1 MSAARSTN
9 RQLVVLTAA
18 KVVANTAL
26 RWVSP
31 FLPVLQTAFATTTGT
46 LTSVMGV
53 AELGGLST
61 MLTGSVID
69 RGRERAVFVAGL
81 GAVGISSLIALGGSV
96 TTFAIAFAV
105 LIVGVTNLTVAAH
118 AWIGNR
124 VPLAERGRG
133 IGVIETSWAIA
144 LLVGAPVI
152 AVLIGRFGWRGPF
165 IALAAA
171 SALAATVVVWKVPG
185 APPRAARV
193 KKSEVSRVPL
203 GGAAWASLLVSAA
216 TAASGIGIFVVS
228 GVWLDERYGV
238 STAGLGAIAAGFG
251 VVELGSSSAVAAVGD
266 RIGTR
271 RSIVIGLLVLLAGLG
286 LMVGSGGS
294 RALAVAGLMVFLTGF
309 EFAFVSSLT
318 LVTEAAPEA
327 RGRAIGIGNAVGTL
341 ARSAAVAA
349 GGLAYEAFGIA
360 GSVALSALA
369 AVVAL
374 VLILVR
380 AAP

>member
-1 MSAARSTN
+1 MNAARSVN

-31 FLPVLQTAFATTTGT
+31 FLPVLQAAFATTTGT

-81 GAVGISSLIALGGSV
+81 GAVGLSCLIALGGSV
-96 TTFAIAFAV
+96 ATFAIAFAV
-105 LIVGVTNLTVAAH
+105 LIVGVANLTVAAH

-124 VPLAERGRG
+124 VPLPERGRG
-133 IGVIETSWAIA
+133 IGVVETSWALA
-144 LLVGAPVI
+144 LLVGAPVV
-152 AVLIGRFGWRGPF
+152 ALLIGRFGWRGPF
-165 IALAAA
+165 VALACASVVAA
-171 SALAATVVVWKVPG
+171 LVVVWNVPG
-185 APPRAARV
+185 APARSAGEAGV
-193 KKSEVSRVPL
+193 VTHAPL
-203 GGAAWASLLVSAA
+203 GSAAWRSLFVSAA

-228 GVWLDERYGV
+228 GVWLDERHGV
-238 STAGLGAIAAGFG
+238 STAGLGVIAGGFG

-266 RIGTR
+266 RVGTR
-271 RSIVIGLLVLLAGLG
+271 RSIAMGLGVLLAGLG
-286 LMVGSGGS
+286 LMVGSGDV
-294 RALAVAGLMVFLTGF
+294 RAMAVAGLVVFLAGF
-309 EFAFVSSLT
+309 EFAFVSSLA
-318 LVTEAAPEA
+318 LVTEAAPDA

-349 GGLAYEAFGIA
+349 GGLAYEAFGIG
-360 GSVALSALA
+360 GSVALSAA
-369 AVVAL
+369 AAGVAL
-374 VLILVR
+374 GLILVP
-380 AAP
+380 AGP

>member
-26 RWVSP
+26 RWVAP
-31 FLPVLQTAFATTTGT
+31 FLPVLQAAFSTTTGT

-61 MLTGSVID
+61 LLTGSVMD

-81 GAVGISSLIALGGSV
+81 AAVGLSSLIALGGSV
-96 TTFAIAFAV
+96 TTFAVAFAV

-124 VPLAERGRG
+124 VPLAERSRSIG
-133 IGVIETSWAIA
+133 IAETSWAMA
-144 LLVGAPVI
+144 LLVGAPVV
-152 AVLIGRFGWRGPF
+152 ALLIGRFGWRGPF
-165 IALAAA
+165 MALAVA
-171 SALAATVVVWKVPG
+171 SAVAAVVVVWKVPG
-185 APPRAARV
+185 APPRSARV
-193 KKSEVSRVPL
+193 KSEVIRVPL
-203 GGAAWASLLVSAA
+203 GGAAWASLMVSAA

-228 GVWLDERYGV
+228 GVWLDEHHGV
-238 STAGLGAIAAGFG
+238 STAGLGLIAAGFG
-251 VVELGSSSAVAAVGD
+251 IVELGSSSAVAAVGD

-286 LMVGSGGS
+286 LMVGSGAS
-294 RALAVAGLMVFLTGF
+294 QVLAVAGLMVFLAGF
-309 EFAFVSSLT
+309 EFAFVSSIT
-318 LVTEAAPEA
+318 LVSEAAPDA

-341 ARSAAVAA
+341 ARAAAVAA
-349 GGLAYEAFGIA
+349 GGVAYESFGIG
-360 GSVALSALA
+360 GSVSLSALA
-369 AVVAL
+369 AGVAL

-380 AAP
+380 AGP

>member
-1 MSAARSTN
+1 VSAARSTN
-9 RQLVVLTAA
+9 RQLAVLTAA

-81 GAVGISSLIALGGSV
+81 GAVGLSSLIALGGSV

-133 IGVIETSWAIA
+133 IGVVETSWAIA
-144 LLVGAPVI
+144 LLVGAPII

-165 IALAAA
+165 VALAVASVVAA
-171 SALAATVVVWKVPG
+171 ILVVWKVPG

-193 KKSEVSRVPL
+193 KSDVSRVPL
-203 GGAAWASLLVSAA
+203 GRAAWASLLVSAA

-228 GVWLDERYGV
+228 GVWLDERHGV

-251 VVELGSSSAVAAVGD
+251 IVELGSSSAVAAVGD

-286 LMVGSGGS
+286 LMVGSGSS
-294 RALAVAGLMVFLTGF
+294 RVLALAGLMVFLAGF

-327 RGRAIGIGNAVGTL
+327 RGRAIGIGNALGTL

-349 GGLAYEAFGIA
+349 GGLAYEAFGIG